1 MATRWDNLPGLKDD
15 VIERTKEDLRKS
27 EKGRN
32 VDSSKLT
39 GGAKDAVREAGA
51 RATNRNIGRAGAAQA
66 ALEAGYAAG
75 RALDENGIP
84 FTGGVGKGVGKKL
97 VEKSGLGKIAE
108 KAASARDKVEL
119 SRSAKDRLEDEEVDS
134 AVREVMAREKAGEFS
149 PERGNSD
156 AMKRGGSVKTAKY
169 MSFSKTGK
177 PAGMKPVTKMA
188 SGGMTA
194 SRRADGIATK
204 GKTKGRFV

>member
-15 VIERTKEDLRKS
+15 VIERAKEDLRKS

-66 ALEAGYAAG
+66 ALEAGYVAG
-75 RALDENGIP
+75 RALDEK
-84 FTGGVGKGVGKKL
+84 TGLGKKM

-134 AVREVMAREKAGEFS
+134 AVREIMAREKAGEFS

>member
-15 VIERTKEDLRKS
+15 VIERAKEDLRKS

-75 RALDENGIP
+75 RALDEK
-84 FTGGVGKGVGKKL
+84 TGLGKKM
-97 VEKSGLGKIAE
+97 VEKSGLGKMAE

-134 AVREVMAREKAGEFS
+134 AVRGVMAREKAGEFS
-149 PERGNSD
+149 QERGNSD

>member
-1 MATRWDNLPGLKDD
+1 MVGSVDMATRWDNLPGIRDD
-15 VIERTKEDLRKS
+15 VVERVKEDLRKG

-32 VDSSKLT
+32 VDSSNLK
-39 GGAKDAVREAGA
+39 GGAKDAVREAGM

-75 RALDENGIP
+75 KALDEK
-84 FTGGVGKGVGKKL
+84 TGLGKKM
-97 VEKSGLGKIAE
+97 VEKSGMGKLAE
-108 KAASARDKVEL
+108 KAANARDKVEL
-119 SRSAKDRLEDEEVDS
+119 SQSVKDRLEDEEVDN
-134 AVREVMAREKAGEFS
+134 AMREVTARQKAGEFD
-149 PERGNSD
+149 PERGNSE

-177 PAGMKPVTKMA
+177 PAGMKPVTRMA

-194 SRRADGIATK
+194 SRRADGIAQK
-204 GKTKGRFV
+204 GKTRGKMC

>member
-15 VIERTKEDLRKS
+15 VIERAKEDLRKS

-32 VDSSKLT
+32 VDSSNLR
-39 GGAKDAVREAGA
+39 GGARDAVREAGA

-75 RALDENGIP
+75 RALDEK
-84 FTGGVGKGVGKKL
+84 TGLGKKM
-97 VEKSGLGKIAE
+97 VEKSGLGRMAE
-108 KAASARDKVEL
+108 KAANARDKVEL
-119 SRSAKDRLEDEEVDS
+119 SRSAKDRLEDEDVDS
-134 AVREVMAREKAGEFS
+134 AVRGVMAREKAGEFS
-149 PERGNSD
+149 PERSSSEG
-156 AMKRGGSVKTAKY
+156 MKRGGSVKR
-169 MSFSKTGK
+169 
-177 PAGMKPVTKMA
+177 MA